1 MNTLYRQA
9 LELIQA
15 YDTVVLHRH
24 SMPDGDAAGS
34 QTGLKAL
41 LADNFPDKHIY
52 MVGDSAARFSWL
64 PGCEPQ
70 DIPDDVFP
78 SALCIILDCGAKE
91 LISDPRWE
99 KAAATVR
106 FDHHLF
112 QGTIADVDISD
123 SSFESACG
131 LVTDFALETG
141 LALSPR
147 SALPLYLGMV
157 TDSGRFRYDSTTP
170 RTLRLAAALLEQG
183 IDTNE
188 LYRNLYSS
196 TVEEVQKRAHFAMKI
211 QYSAGGTAYLYNSR
225 EEIET
230 LGMSIFDVSRGMVG
244 VMSDLKGID
253 IWVNFTESPEGILTE
268 LRSSRF
274 TIQPVAV
281 KYGGGG
287 HAKACGCTLKDKKEV
302 FALLADLDA
311 IRNEKQAET
320 PPSLS

>member
-1 MNTLYRQA
+1 MNPLYRKA
-9 LELIQA
+9 LDLIRQ
-15 YDTVVLHRH
+15 YDTIILHRH

-34 QTGLKAL
+34 QTGMRHL
-41 LADNFPDKHIY
+41 LEDNFPGKRIY
-52 MVGDSAARFSWL
+52 AVGDSAARFSYL
-64 PGCEPQ
+64 PDCEPQ
-70 DIPDDVFP
+70 EVPDGLFP
-78 SALCIILDCGAKE
+78 EALCIILDCGARS
-91 LISDPRWE
+91 LISDMRFE
-99 KAAATVR
+99 QAAATVR

-112 QGTIADVDISD
+112 QETIADADISD

-131 LVTDFALETG
+131 LITDFALETG
-141 LALSPR
+141 LKLSPR

-188 LYRNLYSS
+188 LYRNLYSF

-211 QYSAGGTAYLYNSR
+211 QYSPGGTAYLYNSK
-225 EEIET
+225 EEIEA
-230 LGMSIFDVSRGMVG
+230 LGMGIFDVSRGMVG

-253 IWVNFTESPEGILTE
+253 IWANFTESPEGILTE
-268 LRSSRF
+268 LRSSRY

-287 HAKACGCTLKDKKEV
+287 HAKACGCTLKDKEEV
-302 FALLADLDA
+302 SALLADLDE
-311 IRNEKQAET
+311 ILRKESQTGEENR
-320 PPSLS
+320 